1 MTFFGVLGCEFPKE
15 SGLLPRQSACSGDL
29 PSSPRSL
36 WRYHA
41 PMFLKCS
48 KRRKDGKVHR
58 SWSVVECRRL
68 GRSVV
73 QRHVL
78 YLGEINDSQRAAWQ
92 KAIDVLDESDGKIR
106 QCALFPHDR
115 TPPPTDTPAVQVQLS
130 RLQLCRPRSWGACWL
145 GDQLWHELQLD
156 TFFAARLGV
165 SREGTDWE
173 KVLRLLTLY
182 RLLSPGSEWRLHR
195 HWFATTA
202 CADLLGADE
211 RLAQDDTLYR
221 GLDGL
226 LEHKDELFAH
236 LRQRWSDLFGARF
249 EVLLYDL
256 TSTYFECD
264 VPADPTDPRRFG
276 YSRDKRCDCVQVI
289 VALVVTPEGLPLAY
303 EMLPGNTA
311 DKTTLRDMLNLIQ
324 QRHGAAQR
332 IWVMDRGIPTEAVLE
347 ELRQSD
353 PQVSY
358 LVGTPKGR
366 LTKLEKELADRPWQ
380 QVREQLRIKLLPQEG
395 EVYVLAQSGA
405 RAAKERGMRRRKLK
419 ALWARLK
426 EIQRQDLTRDQRI
439 EKLGGACDRAGRA
452 VSTLVKTTVD
462 TAGQLI
468 FTLKRDRLRGVRRRE
483 GRYLLRTNLSADNP
497 ELLWRSYMQLVFVEE
512 AFRTLK
518 GDLSLRPIYHRK
530 PERIEAH
537 LFVAFLAYCLS
548 ITLRQRLKAL
558 AGGLMP
564 RVVFEKLATLQL
576 LDVRV
581 PTTDGRELLLVR
593 RTEPERD
600 VALLLARLHL
610 QLPDQPPPRIIA
622 PRAN

>member
-1 MTFFGVLGCEFPKE
+1 
-15 SGLLPRQSACSGDL
+15 
-29 PSSPRSL
+29 
-36 WRYHA
+36 
-41 PMFLKCS
+41 MFLKCS
-48 KRRKDGKVHR
+48 TRRKDGKEHR
-58 SWSVVECRRL
+58 SWSIVETRRV
-68 GRSVV
+68 GRAVV

-92 KAIDVLDESDGKIR
+92 KSIAVFDEHQGETR
-106 QCALFPHDR
+106 QCALFPEDR
-115 TPPPTDTPAVQVQLS
+115 PPPPGDTPAVQVRLAGLRLS
-130 RLQLCRPRSWGACWL
+130 RPRTWGACWL
-145 GDQLWHELQLD
+145 GDCLWRELQLD
-156 TFFAARLGV
+156 SFFTPRLGC

-195 HWFATTA
+195 HWFGTTA
-202 CADLLGADE
+202 LAELLGVDE
-211 RLAQDDTLYR
+211 RAAQADTLYR

-236 LRQRWSDLFGARF
+236 LRHRWSDLFGAKF
-249 EVLLYDL
+249 DVLLYDL

-264 VPADPTDPRRFG
+264 VPEHEADPRRFG
-276 YSRDKRCDCVQVI
+276 YSRDKRSDCVQVI

-311 DKTTLRDMLNLIQ
+311 DKTTLRDMLKLIR
-324 QRHGAAQR
+324 QRYGAAER
-332 IWVMDRGIPTEAVLE
+332 IWVMDRGVPTEAVLA

-353 PQVSY
+353 PCVAY

-366 LTKLEKELADRPWQ
+366 LTQLEAQLAQRPWRE
-380 QVREQLRIKLLPQEG
+380 VRPQLRVKLLPQAG
-395 EVYVLAQSGA
+395 ELYVLAHSGA
-405 RAAKERGMRRRKLK
+405 RADKERAMRRRKLK
-419 ALWARLK
+419 AYWQRLH
-426 EIQRQDLTRDQRI
+426 QLQHQNLTRDQLL
-439 EKLGGACDRAGRA
+439 EKLGAARDRAGRGA
-452 VSTLVKTTVD
+452 AGLVSVTV
-462 TAGQLI
+462 TAGGQLT
-468 FTLKRDRLRGVRRRE
+468 FRLDRAKLRTVRGRE
-483 GRYLLRTNLSADNP
+483 GRYLLRTNLSAADP
-497 ELLWRSYMQLVFVEE
+497 ELLWRCYMQLVFVEE

-518 GDLSLRPIYHRK
+518 GDLSLRPIYHQQPR
-530 PERIEAH
+530 RIEAH

-576 LDVRV
+576 LDVSV

-600 VALLLARLHL
+600 VSLLLARLGL
-610 QLPDQPPPRIIA
+610 TLPSQPPPRIRT
-622 PRAN
+622 PGKT